1 MDGWLNLYKPV
12 GISSAKLVAIIK
24 KLLGG
29 DVKVG
34 HAGTLDV
41 EAEGILPLAIGEATK
56 LVKYLVDAVKEY
68 EFEIKFGAQTDT
80 GDASG
85 KVIKITDKLP
95 DREQCI
101 NVCIEF
107 IGTINQV
114 PPAFSALK
122 INGQRSYAIARKK
135 AIGEDI
141 VIENK
146 PRQIEIFDLKLLN
159 VNQIE
164 RSATYHV
171 ICSKGTYV
179 RTLAEDIALLLQ
191 SLGFVIKLW
200 RTKVGQFSLH
210 EVMHLADLEQ
220 QDKEVAKKLLENKV
234 IETETILDDIP
245 VLDLTEDQ
253 ARKIR
258 HGQECFFEQI
268 FSKEQ
273 IWLRY
278 KRRLLAIG
286 YISENCFKSQRVFN
300 LN

>member
-29 DVKVG
+29 DVKIG

-56 LVKYLVDAVKEY
+56 LVKYLVDAEKEY
-68 EFEIKFGAQTDT
+68 EFEVKFGAQTDT

-85 KVIKITDKLP
+85 RKIKETDYLPNKQECANICAKFIGKIT
-95 DREQCI
+95 QI
-101 NVCIEF
+101 
-107 IGTINQV
+107 

-135 AIGEDI
+135 AIGEDV

-159 VNQIE
+159 VNEIDH
-164 RSATYHV
+164 SATYHV
-171 ICSKGTYV
+171 TCSKGTYV

-191 SLGFVIKLW
+191 SLGFVIKLC

-220 QDKEVAKKLLENKV
+220 HDKEVAKKLLENKM

-286 YISENCFKSQRVFN
+286 YISENCFKPQRVFN